1 MVLHLPVCYLYI
13 APKKPTRQWAA
24 WTRQEEESFFTALRQ
39 VGKVY
44 LYVIITFDVFI
55 SFGTI
60 NLLIAISL
68 NVEF

>member
-1 MVLHLPVCYLYI
+1 MCLPVFHLYI

-39 VGKVY
+39 VGKVH
-44 LYVIITFDVFI
+44 LYAITTFDVFV
-55 SFGTI
+55 SFCTI
-60 NLLIAISL
+60 KLLIAISF